1 MNTKLNSTLFF
12 LLFLI
17 FSTSSVQSQSTEARI
32 LEIRKMFA
40 EVNSLHK
47 QTSSSNCAR
56 GTRGRESDINPEGT
70 RTYQKATRCSYAK
83 GYSKVV
89 YNKSGWEYNTSYE
102 FYLKN
107 GRIFFIYGV
116 ENGLC
121 STSEYRFYYTENGT
135 LIKIL
140 DKTNNCDDILVS
152 NNDEIRSSSKR
163 TALLST
169 ATENLRLAYQIAQ

>member
-1 MNTKLNSTLFF
+1 MNSNFQHL
-12 LLFLI
+12 LI
-17 FSTSSVQSQSTEARI
+17 FISIFTFSALTVRSQSNEARI

-40 EVNSLHK
+40 EVNALHK

-70 RTYQKATRCSYAK
+70 RTFQKATRCSYAK

-89 YNKSGWEYNTSYE
+89 FNLSGWEYSTSYE
-102 FYLKN
+102 YYFKN

-121 STSEYRFYYTENGT
+121 STSEYRFYYTEAGS

-140 DKTNNCDDILVS
+140 DKTNNCDDVLVS

-163 TALLST
+163 SALQATAG
-169 ATENLRLAYQIAQ
+169 EHLRSAYQIAQ